1 MNADAEETGGENGP
15 GTEQT
20 ENKDDEEKLER
31 EKVLLDLKKQ
41 KRLRKTEMTKIR
53 HHMEKLC
60 ITPKDSPKDVGAI
73 EKDIEQ
79 LWSLL
84 ESTLE
89 ILDELC
95 VVYLKNGE
103 EANKQASMEEGKTLE
118 SEIQTAIEKAHE
130 AVKSHAQIS
139 VATASHSE
147 FVAHSSPPIVL
158 QGSLNPV
165 LPPTPSQNSHSS
177 QGEINVPESPQIS
190 HSANHRLKPLKV
202 PTYGGD
208 KTKFEE
214 FWGLFESLVDQSK
227 ESVNLKMARLRQ
239 SLSGSALEA
248 IRGLGVSEPEYE
260 EAKEILIAKFGGQ
273 RRQLQA
279 YMDQLEKMPKMGN
292 NDIQGFE
299 KFADLIRITVVKLRA
314 EGRDGELGEGTLHS
328 LLVKKLAEVQVQGYS
343 RWLQKQSRERSVVSL
358 RDWLKEEVHI
368 RVEAKEMAHGLSV
381 TEKSDGWQHSNRNPN
396 NRNRPRNFHVRSD
409 FARRPPGSG
418 QPTRKPPCPCRPQ
431 PRCV

>member
-1 MNADAEETGGENGP
+1 MNPAGVEETGSEDVP

-31 EKVLLDLKKQ
+31 EKTLLNLKKQ
-41 KRLRKTEMTKIR
+41 KRIRKTEMTKIR

-60 ITPKDSPKDVGAI
+60 ITPKDSPKDVDAI

-84 ESTLE
+84 EITLE

-95 VVYLKNGE
+95 VVYVKNGE
-103 EANKQASMEEGKTLE
+103 EANKQAAMEEGKMLE
-118 SEIQTAIEKAHE
+118 SEIQTAIEKAHK

-147 FVAHSSPPIVL
+147 FVAHPSPPIVL
-158 QGSLNPV
+158 QGSLNPTS
-165 LPPTPSQNSHSS
+165 PPPPSQSAHSS
-177 QGEINVPESPQIS
+177 QGEAGVPESPPAS
-190 HSANHRLKPLKV
+190 HSTNHRLKPLKV
-202 PTYGGD
+202 PSYGGD

-227 ESVNLKMARLRQ
+227 EPVNLKMARLRQ
-239 SLSGSALEA
+239 CLYGSALEA

-273 RRQLQA
+273 RRQLRA
-279 YMDQLEKMPKMGN
+279 YMDQLERMPQIRN
-292 NDIQGFE
+292 NDVQGFE
-299 KFADLIRITVVKLRA
+299 KFSDLVRITVVKLKA

-328 LLVKKLAEVQVQGYS
+328 LLVRKLAEVQVQGYS
-343 RWLQKQSRERSVVSL
+343 RWLQEQSR
-358 RDWLKEEVHI
+358 
-368 RVEAKEMAHGLSV
+368 
-381 TEKSDGWQHSNRNPN
+381 
-396 NRNRPRNFHVRSD
+396 
-409 FARRPPGSG
+409 
-418 QPTRKPPCPCRPQ
+418 
-431 PRCV
+431 